1 MAEIGVDIE
10 RAAYSLKKGDV
21 IGMPT
26 ETVYGLA
33 GNALDEN
40 AVLKIYE
47 VKNRPKFDPIIAHT
61 YSIDKVQEYVESIPQ
76 KAADLAE
83 AFWPGP
89 MTLLLKRNS
98 IIPDILTSGLPY
110 VAVRIPKH
118 DLTLE
123 LLKHV
128 DFPLAAP
135 SANPF
140 GYISPTTAAHVSD
153 QLGNKIPYI
162 LEGGACSVGLESTI
176 IGFDANQNPVIHRL
190 GGMKVE
196 EIEKVVGKVKLKLNV
211 SSNPLAPGMLKTHY
225 APSKRLYIGQI
236 PDLISRYPHMKLGII
251 SFKDT
256 YPQVPIE
263 SQMVLSEK
271 GDLGEAAKSLFGAL
285 RKMDQM
291 EIDFILTQRFPEEGL
306 GRAINDRLKRAAYQ

>member
-1 MAEIGVDIE
+1 MI
-10 RAAYSLKKGDV
+10 
-21 IGMPT
+21 T
-26 ETVYGLA
+26 
-33 GNALDEN
+33 
-40 AVLKIYE
+40 IYPN
-47 VKNRPKFDPIIAHT
+47 KSPRPQ
-61 YSIDKVQEYVESIPQ
+61 SI
-76 KAADLAE
+76 
-83 AFWPGP
+83 
-89 MTLLLKRNS
+89 
-98 IIPDILTSGLPY
+98 
-110 VAVRIPKH
+110 
-118 DLTLE
+118 
-123 LLKHV
+123 

-162 LEGGACSVGLESTI
+162 LEGGPCSVGLESTI
-176 IGFDANQNPVIHRL
+176 IGFDTNQNPVIHRL

-225 APSKRLYIGQI
+225 APDKKLFIGRI
-236 PDLISRYPHMKLGII
+236 PDLIDRYQHMKLGII

-256 YPQVPIE
+256 YQHVPIE
-263 SQMVLSEK
+263 NQIVLSKK

-291 EIDFILTQRFPEEGL
+291 EIDYILTQKFPDEGL